1 MGHNPSGA
9 RSPLLKGNLVV
20 NTVSN
25 VVSGKPLTT
34 GGVLIAPLGTA
45 LPTTAAAALD
55 EDFLGA
61 GYIGEDG
68 VTEGTDRSTD
78 KIRAWGGDTVKVV
91 QSEFSVTY
99 QFSFIEALNSG
110 ALKAVYGD
118 DNVVTTAAGPSAGT
132 LNTVKINSKTLPH
145 KSYVFEIRD
154 GLAKIRIVVPDG
166 QITEVGEVT
175 YNDSDVVAYQ
185 VTVEAFPVSG
195 DNALKYLDDG
205 VIDPA

>member
-1 MGHNPSGA
+1 
-9 RSPLLKGNLVV
+9 VV

-34 GGVLIAPLGTA
+34 GGLLIAPQGTA
-45 LPTTAAAALD
+45 LPTDAAAAPNVL
-55 EDFLGA
+55 FVGA

-68 VTEGTDRSTD
+68 VTEATDRSTD
-78 KIRAWGGDTVKVV
+78 KIRAWGGDTVKIV

-110 ALKAVYGD
+110 ALKAAYGD
-118 DNVVTTAAGPSAGT
+118 DNVVTTDGTPTTGT

-145 KSYVFEIRD
+145 KSLVFEIRD

-166 QITEVGEVT
+166 QVTEVGEVT

-185 VTVEAFPVSG
+185 VTVEAFPDASG
-195 DNALKYLDDG
+195 NNAYKYLDDG
-205 VIDPA
+205 VFIPV